1 MNKSERALNK
11 ERGDLIR
18 VNISREP
25 DFRFKG
31 GYKWFILEVIN
42 EGEGALPLYKVQ
54 SAQTP
59 TGGSDPVIV
68 ETYTHKFFQ
77 I

>member
-1 MNKSERALNK
+1 MKKKERALLK

-18 VNISREP
+18 VNINREP

-31 GYKWFILEVIN
+31 GYEWFILEVIN
-42 EGEGALPLYKVQ
+42 EGEGALPLFKVQ
-54 SAQTP
+54 SAETP
-59 TGGSDPVIV
+59 TGSGNEIV